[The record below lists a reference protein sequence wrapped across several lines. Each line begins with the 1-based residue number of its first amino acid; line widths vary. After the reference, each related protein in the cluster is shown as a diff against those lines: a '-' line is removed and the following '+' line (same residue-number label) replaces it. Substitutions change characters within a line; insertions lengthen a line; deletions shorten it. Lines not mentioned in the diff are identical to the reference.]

1 MKVNVKRTY
10 EVTVNASLEE
20 VRKLI
25 NAIEDTFQTYVKEKK
40 DTTAIDPLLA
50 FKDNLILAIEESD

>member
-40 DTTAIDPLLA
+40 DITVIDPLLA

>member
-10 EVTVNASLEE
+10 EVTVNTSLEE
-20 VRKLI
+20 VGKLI

-40 DTTAIDPLLA
+40 DTTAIDPLLV